1 MCPSRIERDPCIS
14 RIKAHLTGTR
24 ENGARWSLIHQLS
37 IMRSLRQM
45 TTWPALLPEKTL
57 GLWGTALLIESAK
70 ETQPVSQG
78 SILFSEGCDLIS
90 LLDPLQIAL
99 NVLNVLVLKTLV
111 VGELVISILDEWCK
125 CFNLSVCYVNVK
137 KRVFSITADWSH
149 EMYSLLLAGIQ
160 SVMNKLA

>member
-14 RIKAHLTGTR
+14 RIKARLTGTR

-37 IMRSLRQM
+37 IMSSLRQM

-57 GLWGTALLIESAK
+57 GLWGTALLMESATD
-70 ETQPVSQG
+70 TQPVPQ
-78 SILFSEGCDLIS
+78 EGCDLIS

-111 VGELVISILDEWCK
+111 VGEQVISILDEWCK
-125 CFNLSVCYVNVK
+125 RFNHSACYVNVK
-137 KRVFSITADWSH
+137 NACLPLQLI
-149 EMYSLLLAGIQ
+149 E
-160 SVMNKLA
+160 VMKCTLCFWPGFNLSWIN